1 MTHPYPGLPD
11 ESGRVDI
18 LKIHTSR
25 MRNNKKLSDDVDIES
40 LAKRTKN
47 FSGAE
52 IEGLVR
58 SAQATAMNKLIQVYH
73 SSWDNHK

>member
-1 MTHPYPGLPD
+1 MFLLSEY
-11 ESGRVDI
+11 
-18 LKIHTSR
+18 
-25 MRNNKKLSDDVDIES
+25 KKLDPEVNLEE

-58 SAQATAMNKLIQVYH
+58 AAQSSAMNRLVKAGGKVCA
-73 SSWDNHK
+73 N